1 MTSLPDYEL
10 LRHVRITDLS
20 TGERTEEN
28 VKADAAECE
37 AIAARLG
44 ILSVDKLVA
53 ELQLFRDLT
62 GDVNMV
68 GQIMA
73 CVVQACV
80 VTLNPVS
87 QHIDIQIFQRFS
99 RRDDKKE
106 VDNEDPV
113 ELIVEDQ
120 IEVGDVI
127 VQNLALA
134 LDPYPRAPEVAFEEF
149 DDAIE
154 RPASPFAALAG
165 LRDVVEK

>member
-1 MTSLPDYEL
+1 MTSLPDHEL

-28 VKADAAECE
+28 VKADVAECE

-73 CVVQACV
+73 CVV
-80 VTLNPVS
+80 
-87 QHIDIQIFQRFS
+87 
-99 RRDDKKE
+99 
-106 VDNEDPV
+106 
-113 ELIVEDQ
+113 
-120 IEVGDVI
+120 
-127 VQNLALA
+127 
-134 LDPYPRAPEVAFEEF
+134 
-149 DDAIE
+149 
-154 RPASPFAALAG
+154 
-165 LRDVVEK
+165 